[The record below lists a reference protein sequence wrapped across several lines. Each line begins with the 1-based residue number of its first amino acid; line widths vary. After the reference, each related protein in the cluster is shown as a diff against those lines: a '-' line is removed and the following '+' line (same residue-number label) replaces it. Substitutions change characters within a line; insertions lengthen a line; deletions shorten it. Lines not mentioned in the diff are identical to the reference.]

1 MGMRSCAWLVL
12 GVGLMVAAVPVAA
25 HHSFA
30 AEFDAAQPVTIKGKV
45 TKISW
50 TNPHVWV
57 YLNVADEKTGKVE
70 NWGFEM
76 GAPQQVRARGWDRD
90 TLKTGDELIVDRSRA
105 RDGSLRMNARNVKW
119 SKTAV
124 TREAASTEGQ
134 PTATG
139 APYSSACRQRRDR
152 SK

>member
-1 MGMRSCAWLVL
+1 MRSYASMVL
-12 GVGLMVAAVPVAA
+12 GVGLVVAVAAVPVVA

-30 AEFDAAQPVTIKGKV
+30 AEFDAAQPVTIRGKV

-50 TNPHVWV
+50 TNPHVWI

-90 TLKTGDELIVDRSRA
+90 TLKTGDELIVDGSKA
-105 RDGSLRMNARNVKW
+105 RDGSLRMNARNVTW
-119 SKTAV
+119 AKTGV
-124 TREAASTEGQ
+124 KLGAASSE
-134 PTATG
+134 G
-139 APYSSACRQRRDR
+139 APAAAPGAP
-152 SK
+152 

>member
-1 MGMRSCAWLVL
+1 MRSYAWLVL
-12 GVGLMVAAVPVAA
+12 GVGLAVAAAVPVAA

-45 TKISW
+45 TKVSW

-57 YLNVADEKTGKVE
+57 YLNVADAKTGKVE

-90 TLKTGDELIVDRSRA
+90 TLKTGDELIVDGSRA
-105 RDGSLRMNARNVKW
+105 RDGSLRMNARNVVW
-119 SKTAV
+119 AKTGV
-124 TREAASTEGQ
+124 KLGAASSE
-134 PTATG
+134 G
-139 APYSSACRQRRDR
+139 APAAAPGAP
-152 SK
+152 

>member
-1 MGMRSCAWLVL
+1 MRSRALTL
-12 GVGLMVAAVPVAA
+12 LAFGVGLAVTTASAIPVAA

-30 AEFDAAQPVTIKGKV
+30 AEFDAAQPITIRGKV

-57 YLNVADEKTGKVE
+57 YLNVPDEKTGKVE

-90 TLKTGDELIVDRSRA
+90 TLKTGDELIVEGSRA
-105 RDGSLRMNARNVKW
+105 RDGSSRMNARNVTWAATGK
-119 SKTAV
+119 KLG
-124 TREAASTEGQ
+124 AASSEGAAAGT
-134 PTATG
+134 P
-139 APYSSACRQRRDR
+139 
-152 SK
+152 

>member
-1 MGMRSCAWLVL
+1 MRSRAWTLL
-12 GVGLMVAAVPVAA
+12 AFGVGLVVAAVPVAA

-30 AEFDAAQPVTIKGKV
+30 AEFDASQPITIRGKV

-90 TLKTGDELIVDRSRA
+90 TLKTGDELIVEGSRA
-105 RDGSLRMNARNVKW
+105 RDGSSRMNARNVTWAATGK
-119 SKTAV
+119 KLG
-124 TREAASTEGQ
+124 AASSEGA
-134 PTATG
+134 TAG
-139 APYSSACRQRRDR
+139 VGIP
-152 SK
+152 

>member
-1 MGMRSCAWLVL
+1 MQEEDGMRSCALRLLVF
-12 GVGLMVAAVPVAA
+12 GGLMATAVPVVA

-30 AEFDAAQPVTIKGKV
+30 AEFDANKPITIRGKV

-57 YLNVADEKTGKVE
+57 YLNVPDETGKVD

-90 TLKTGDELIVDRSRA
+90 TLKTGDELIVEGSRA
-105 RDGSLRMNARNVKW
+105 RDGSNRMNA
-119 SKTAV
+119 
-124 TREAASTEGQ
+124 
-134 PTATG
+134 
-139 APYSSACRQRRDR
+139 
-152 SK
+152 

>member
-1 MGMRSCAWLVL
+1 MRSYASMVL
-12 GVGLMVAAVPVAA
+12 GVGLVVVAVAAVPVAA

-30 AEFDAAQPVTIKGKV
+30 AEFDAAQPVTIRGKV

-57 YLNVADEKTGKVE
+57 YLNVADEKTGKIE

-90 TLKTGDELIVDRSRA
+90 TLKTGDELVVDGSKA
-105 RDGSLRMNARNVKW
+105 RDGSLRMNARNVTW
-119 SKTAV
+119 AKTGV
-124 TREAASTEGQ
+124 KLGAASSE
-134 PTATG
+134 G
-139 APYSSACRQRRDR
+139 APAAAPGAP
-152 SK
+152 

>member
-1 MGMRSCAWLVL
+1 MRSYALDGL
-12 GVGLMVAAVPVAA
+12 GRRLRSMVAAVPVAA

-76 GAPQQVRARGWDRD
+76 GAPQQVRGSRLGPRHAEDGRRADR
-90 TLKTGDELIVDRSRA
+90 
-105 RDGSLRMNARNVKW
+105 
-119 SKTAV
+119 
-124 TREAASTEGQ
+124 
-134 PTATG
+134 
-139 APYSSACRQRRDR
+139 RRI
-152 SK
+152 